1 MGRPTRPDH
10 IDTITIPRI
19 AMATAPMLIAASELV
34 MMPLMHVDRSPPVRG
49 PTLMV
54 PCSPTLGRDSHVECP
69 SGPWVSTQQRTSE
82 SWLCIH
88 NREKKPNPIIAAINS
103 PATVAGAT
111 VANGRLA
118 TVRLLTAAN
127 QIANVAG
134 RKMKAINE
142 KVEKLPTNDSRP
154 TPRSSPPRTPGSR
167 TLEATSASTYGESRS
182 RAHATY
188 PTR

>member
-10 IDTITIPRI
+10 IGTITIPRI
-19 AMATAPMLIAASELV
+19 AMATAPMLIAASELL

-54 PCSPTLGRDSHVECP
+54 PCSPTLGRDSHVEYP
-69 SGPWVSTQQRTSE
+69 SGPRVSTQQRTSG

-88 NREKKPNPIIAAINS
+88 NREKKPNPTIAAINS

-127 QIANVAG
+127 QITNVAG

-167 TLEATSASTYGESRS
+167 TLEATSASTYGERRS
-182 RAHATY
+182 RPHTTY

>member
-1 MGRPTRPDH
+1 MGRLTRPDH
-10 IDTITIPRI
+10 LDTTNIPKMAI
-19 AMATAPMLIAASELV
+19 ATAPTLIAASELV
-34 MMPLMHVDRSPPVRG
+34 MTPLMHVDRSPPVRG

-54 PCSPTLGRDSHVECP
+54 PCPPTLGRDSHVECP

-88 NREKKPNPIIAAINS
+88 NREKKPNPTIAAINS

-118 TVRLLTAAN
+118 TIRLLTAAN
-127 QIANVAG
+127 QITNVAG
-134 RKMKAINE
+134 RKKKAINE

-167 TLEATSASTYGESRS
+167 TLEATSAKT
-182 RAHATY
+182 
-188 PTR
+188 